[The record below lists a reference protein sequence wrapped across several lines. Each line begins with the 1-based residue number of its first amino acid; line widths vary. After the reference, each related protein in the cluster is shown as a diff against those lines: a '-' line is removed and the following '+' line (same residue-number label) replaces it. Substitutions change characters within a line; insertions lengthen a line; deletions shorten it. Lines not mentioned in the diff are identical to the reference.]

1 MAWPVSGMEWTS
13 ALRSTIAVING
24 ASLAWSGWKALVEH
38 AGLLVLQRHHVAELA
53 RAGGVPKLRQRLGF
67 DLADPLPGEGELA
80 SDLLEGAG
88 FSGDQAEAQRQDL
101 LLPVGQRVE
110 HPPQVLLAQREGCRL
125 EGALRLRVLDE
136 VAELRVLVAH
146 RLVDRDRLGQH
157 AECLPDPVPRHLGRA
172 GDLVDGRLT
181 PQGLDQLPLDLPDP
195 VERVHHVDPDA
206 DR

>member
-38 AGLLVLQRHHVAELA
+38 AGLLVLQRHHVAELT

-88 FSGDQAEAQRQDL
+88 FSGDQAEAQCQDL
-101 LLPVGQRVE
+101 LLPVGERVE

-125 EGALRLRVLDE
+125 EGALRLGVLDE
-136 VAELRVLVAH
+136 VAGRGVLGAH
-146 RLVDRDRLGQH
+146 RLVDRDRLGQP
-157 AECLPDPVPRHLGRA
+157 AGCLPDLFRRPLGPA

-181 PQGLDQLPLDLPDP
+181 PPGLHQLRPHPPDP
-195 VERVHHVDPDA
+195 VER
-206 DR
+206 